1 MDTQIR
7 LAAFEW
13 LKEMVTLYDDVLPR
27 NLLESGFKFKN
38 ETISLIG
45 PKGIWK
51 PRIMELPI
59 SITTSPNSPY
69 DDGFTEEM
77 FLKYR
82 YRGTDPYHSDNV
94 GLRELMQRN
103 KPLIFF
109 HGILPGK
116 YLATWPVYIIKD
128 SIQDLTFTIAIDDAK
143 RIDIGEPLVVN
154 EGTPEYYKKAYK
166 TGEILIR
173 LHQRSFR
180 ERVLRAYRNQCSLC
194 QLRHSEL
201 LDAAHIIGDRDDL
214 GDPIV
219 QNGISLCKI
228 HHAAYDKNILG
239 ISPDYII
246 KVRTDVLEEIDGP
259 MLKYGIQSLNSKRII
274 LPRRSDDWPDQERLQ
289 IRYEN
294 FLKAV

>member
-27 NLLESGFKFKN
+27 RLLETGFIFKN
-38 ETISLIG
+38 ETISLMG

-51 PRIMELPI
+51 PRTMNLPI
-59 SITTSPNSPY
+59 SITTAPHGPY

-77 FLKYR
+77 FLKYK
-82 YRGTDPYHSDNV
+82 YRGTNPYHSDNV
-94 GLRELMQRN
+94 CLRLIMQEKR
-103 KPLIFF
+103 PLIFF

-128 SIQDLTFTIAIDDAK
+128 SIPELTFTVAIDDAK
-143 RIDIGEPLVVN
+143 NIDIGAPLEVN
-154 EGTPEYYKKAYK
+154 EGTPEYYKRAYK

-194 QLRHSEL
+194 QLRHAEL
-201 LDAAHIIGDRDDL
+201 LDAAHIVGDREEM
-214 GDPIV
+214 GEPVI
-219 QNGISLCKI
+219 QNGIALCKI

-239 ISPDYII
+239 ITPDYVVNIR
-246 KVRTDVLEEIDGP
+246 KDVLDEIDGP
-259 MLKYGIQSLNSKRII
+259 MLKYGIQSLNTKRII
-274 LPRRSDDWPDQERLQ
+274 LPKRKLDWPDQDRLQ
-289 IRYEN
+289 QRYEL
-294 FLKAV
+294 FLKTA

>member
-13 LKEMVTLYDDVLPR
+13 LKDMVTLYDDVLPR

-51 PRIMELPI
+51 PKIMELPI
-59 SITTSPNSPY
+59 SITTAPNSPY
-69 DDGFTEEM
+69 DDGFTDEM

-82 YRGTDPYHSDNV
+82 YRGNDPFHSDNV
-94 GLRELMQRN
+94 GLREIMHRN

-109 HGILPGK
+109 HGIFPGK
-116 YLATWPVYIIKD
+116 YLATWPVYIIRD
-128 SIQDLTFTIAIDDAK
+128 SIPDLTFTIAIDDAK

-246 KVRTDVLEEIDGP
+246 KVRTDILEEIDGP
-259 MLKYGIQSLNSKRII
+259 MLKYGIQSLNTKRII
-274 LPRRSDDWPDQERLQ
+274 LPKKRLDWPDQDRLQ
-289 IRYEN
+289 QRFEL
-294 FLKAV
+294 FLKAG